1 MNEILSTNT
10 NENSDNMPIDTT
22 VAKKKRLTLFQMAS
36 RTGVLGAISCVVT
49 EGCSEAVEH
58 LAKPKNVHRTKIERD
73 SKLDELAVQ
82 SWFEKS
88 GISKENAVHIF
99 IHAGGNARNNM
110 PLVIALLRQFDTN
123 SITTNVEL
131 RIDEG
136 YLIDACNTLQ
146 IPMMSIDDFNVVQ
159 NTAVI
164 DCIVQKKYPQLLK
177 ILQNTGCKI
186 RVIAQGEGNS
196 YTEAHSFAENLP
208 DLQNQVVIVPMYSH
222 DTGHRSHT
230 AMNAALKNRVNKPQ
244 IHVLDFNEI
253 PEMTTVEWFL
263 DHCSWRL
270 LQVAGV
276 QELPKFAKQAKYDL
290 VP

>member
-1 MNEILSTNT
+1 MNEILGTNT
-10 NENSDNMPIDTT
+10 NENNDNIPTDTT

-73 SKLDELAVQ
+73 SNLDKLAVQ

-88 GISKENAVHIF
+88 GISKENAVHMF

-110 PLVIALLRQFDTN
+110 SLATALMKEFDAQ
-123 SITTNVEL
+123 SIPANVEL

-136 YLIDACNTLQ
+136 FLIDACKTLQ
-146 IPMMSIDDFNVVQ
+146 IPSMSIDDFNAAQ
-159 NTAVI
+159 NTAII
-164 DCIVQKKYPQLLK
+164 DCIVQKKYSQLFS
-177 ILQNTGCKI
+177 ILHTTQCNV

-196 YTEAHSFAENLP
+196 YTEARSFAQNLP
-208 DLQNQVVIVPMYSH
+208 DLPDQVVIVPMYSH

-230 AMNAALKNRVNKPQ
+230 AMNAAWQNRVHQPQ

-253 PEMTTVEWFL
+253 PTMNTQEWFL

-276 QELPKFAKQAKYDL
+276 QELPKFAKRAKYDL